1 MSKLGELQ
9 ENGVVM
15 FYDMLG
21 ADESKAWADEEI
33 DDQDIYLCWYGM
45 VAGPLS
51 LQKLWL
57 PLAD

>member
-33 DDQDIYLCWYGM
+33 DDQDIYLC
-45 VAGPLS
+45 
-51 LQKLWL
+51 
-57 PLAD
+57 